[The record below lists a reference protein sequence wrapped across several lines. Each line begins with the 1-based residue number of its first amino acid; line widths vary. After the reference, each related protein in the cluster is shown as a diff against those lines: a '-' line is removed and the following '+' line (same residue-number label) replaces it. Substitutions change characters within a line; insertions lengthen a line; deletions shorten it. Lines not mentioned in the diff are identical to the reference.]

1 MVRKKPV
8 YLTPDD
14 WATVLVLLRKACTME
29 KAGAEV
35 ADRIESSLFSKRGG

>member
-14 WATVLVLLRKACTME
+14 WTLVLTLLRKACTLE

-35 ADRIESSLFSKRGG
+35 ADRVESSLFSKRGG